1 MSLPSRYVSGR
12 DILDGKRIK
21 GTKANVVG
29 LLLDVRDPI
38 PTKGSDWKC
47 EYRLYDKSLEDGVD
61 SLALTIFRPK
71 DKMPADANLGDVI
84 AVFGAKVQCR
94 YGDMSLISNHTTVLH
109 IYDHSKIPEPPLD
122 ALIALQPS
130 IMRATRA
137 PTPEEAL
144 FVSVLYKTINRNRLP
159 SRADFEAQKA
169 QSVNIKNKFSEL
181 KNVREG
187 VYVDVLVQ
195 IVKAPYDEYDKCSVW
210 VSDYT
215 ENDLFYNI
223 AFSGQES
230 GETRPYGKR
239 SMQITCFEPHA
250 SFLRNE
256 QLPVGSWIYVRNLH
270 IRLGRNGS
278 NLEGTLHG
286 DEKNLAKVN
295 IEPVVVNQESASNNP
310 QLKAAL
316 RRKLYY
322 GKDKKAQL
330 REIDEAVES
339 GQKRKAQTE
348 QSTVQKPNRQR
359 RRKIEREKKLK
370 ETEQEDVLDAL
381 PNLNKQV
388 KCENTN
394 KAVSSLSQIMQ
405 PVFYETTIDDQ
416 LVKLRLPFVNA
427 NYRTVVRV
435 INFEPSQLERFARPR
450 PRSDTDML
458 PDMDQVSDSSN
469 SEQDEEE
476 EEDAN
481 TVWEW
486 HFALEL
492 EEVINDDAQKP
503 PKTMWVLVD
512 NHAGQCLLNMDAAD
526 LSRDSQLLQDVRQRL
541 SILWGERGDAKVR
554 AQPARFLQYC
564 NAPPSSDTSPVLEQ
578 ASPLP
583 FSCCL
588 RQYAVTV
595 AEPDAQ
601 KADAGDGTRWRRVF
615 GLFGTRIVP
624 T

>member
-21 GTKANVVG
+21 GTKVNVVG
-29 LLLDVRDPI
+29 LVLDVRDPI

-61 SLALTIFRPK
+61 SLAVTIFRPK
-71 DKMPADANLGDVI
+71 DNMPADASLGDVV

-130 IMRATRA
+130 IMRAARA

-159 SRADFEAQKA
+159 SRAAFEAQKA

-181 KNVREG
+181 RNVREG
-187 VYVDVLVQ
+187 VYVDVLVE
-195 IVKAPYDEYDKCSVW
+195 IVKAPYDEYEKCSIW

-223 AFSGQES
+223 AFSGEGSDES
-230 GETRPYGKR
+230 RPYGKQ

-250 SFLRNE
+250 SFVRDE
-256 QLPVGSWIYVRNLH
+256 QLAVGSWIYVRNLH

-278 NLEGTLHG
+278 NLEGNLHG

-295 IEPVVVNQESASNNP
+295 IEPVVVNQDSASNNP

-322 GKDKKAQL
+322 KKDKKTQR
-330 REIDEAVES
+330 REINEAADA
-339 GQKRKAQTE
+339 GRKRKAQTE
-348 QSTVQKPNRQR
+348 QSTVQKTNSKQ
-359 RRKIEREKKLK
+359 RRKIGREKKLK
-370 ETEQEDVLDAL
+370 EVEQEDVLDAL
-381 PNLNKQV
+381 PDLNKQV
-388 KCENTN
+388 KCENSN
-394 KAVSSLSQIMQ
+394 KALSSLSQVMQ
-405 PVFYETTIDDQ
+405 PVFYETTIDDEP
-416 LVKLRLPFVNA
+416 VKVQLPFVNA

-435 INFEPSQLERFARPR
+435 INFEPSQLERFAHPR
-450 PRSDTDML
+450 PRSDTDLL
-458 PDMDQVSDSSN
+458 PDREADSHSSS
-469 SEQDEEE
+469 SEQDED
-476 EEDAN
+476 EDAN

-486 HFALEL
+486 CFSLEL
-492 EEVINDDAQKP
+492 EEVIDNDGQQS

-512 NHAGQCLLNMDAAD
+512 NHAGQCLLNLDAAD
-526 LSRDSQLLQDVRQRL
+526 LSRDDRLLQDVRQRL

-554 AQPARFLQYC
+554 AQQARRLQDC
-564 NAPPSSDTSPVLEQ
+564 NAPPSDTPPVLDL

-601 KADAGDGTRWRRVF
+601 KADAGDGKRWERVF

>member
-1 MSLPSRYVSGR
+1 MSLPSRYVSAR

-21 GTKANVVG
+21 GTKVNVVG
-29 LLLDVRDPI
+29 LVLDVRDPI
-38 PTKGSDWKC
+38 PTKGADWKC
-47 EYRLYDKSLEDGVD
+47 EYRLYDQSLEDGVD
-61 SLALTIFRPK
+61 SLTLTVFRPK
-71 DKMPADANLGDVI
+71 DQMPADASLGDVI

-94 YGDMSLISNHTTVLH
+94 YGDISLISNHTTVLH

-130 IMRATRA
+130 ITRAARA

-144 FVSVLYKTINRNRLP
+144 FVSVMYKAINRDRLP

-187 VYVDVLVQ
+187 IYVDVLVQ
-195 IVKAPYDEYDKCSVW
+195 IVKAPYDEFEKCSIW

-223 AFSGQES
+223 AFSGEES
-230 GETRPYGKR
+230 DETRPYGKR

-250 SFLRNE
+250 SFLRDE
-256 QLPVGSWIYVRNLH
+256 QLPVGTWIYVRNLH
-270 IRLGRNGS
+270 IRLGHNGS
-278 NLEGTLHG
+278 NLEGNLHG

-295 IEPVVVNQESASNNP
+295 IEPLVVNQDSASNNP

-316 RRKLYY
+316 RHKLYY
-322 GKDKKAQL
+322 KKDKKAQR
-330 REIDEAVES
+330 REINEAAAA

-348 QSTVQKPNRQR
+348 QSTAQKPNRQQ

-370 ETEQEDVLDAL
+370 ETEQEDVLDTL

-394 KAVSSLSQIMQ
+394 KAASSLSEIMQ

-416 LVKLRLPFVNA
+416 LVKLQLPFVNA
-427 NYRTVVRV
+427 NYRTIVRV
-435 INFEPSQLERFARPR
+435 INFEPPQLERFARSR
-450 PRSDTDML
+450 TRSDTDLL
-458 PDMDQVSDSSN
+458 PDIDPGFDSN
-469 SEQDEEE
+469 SEQDEE
-476 EEDAN
+476 DSN

-486 HFALEL
+486 CFSFEL
-492 EEVINDDAQKP
+492 EEVIDNDGQQP

-512 NHAGQCLLNMDAAD
+512 NHAGQCLLNLDAAD
-526 LSRDSQLLQDVRQRL
+526 LSHDGQLLQDVRKRL

-554 AQPARFLQYC
+554 AQQARLLRDS
-564 NAPPSSDTSPVLEQ
+564 NAPPSDTPPVVDQ
-578 ASPLP
+578 ALPPP

-588 RQYAVTV
+588 RQYAVKV
-595 AEPDAQ
+595 AESDAH
-601 KADAGDGTRWRRVF
+601 KADAGDGMRWERVF
-615 GLFGTRIVP
+615 GLFGTRICP
-624 T
+624 R